1 MSSIQTIE
9 PFERRKLVPLFTDH
23 RYLRPDVDAVLQ
35 GYCGTALAN
44 AGSDLQVAQL
54 SISVITFLGGDPTHP
69 AARQLVEQL
78 SGETII
84 IVAQEGWRDLVFQ
97 VHGARI
103 TGHPRLS
110 FSPKRLSL
118 EHLHQLMARVPEGF
132 QIQRINL
139 DLAQRLGTEVSS
151 GLILPEVFPS
161 PADFVERG
169 IGFCA
174 LAGEQI
180 VCGATSAA
188 RCDNAIEIQINTNP
202 SFRRI
207 GLATAVGAALV
218 AHCLEQDLYPDWE
231 TAANN
236 TPSQQL
242 AQRLGYI
249 LESTY
254 EWLVLPE

>member
-1 MSSIQTIE
+1 MGIMRDIARSD
-9 PFERRKLVPLFTDH
+9 RGRLAPLFVNH
-23 RYLRPDVDAVLQ
+23 RHLRPDVDAVLQ
-35 GYCGTALAN
+35 GYCGSAIATPE
-44 AGSDLQVAQL
+44 SDPHVAQL
-54 SISVITFLGGDPTHP
+54 TISLITFFGGDPTHP
-69 AARQLVEQL
+69 FARHLVERL
-78 SGETII
+78 AGEKII
-84 IVAQEGWRDLVFQ
+84 IVADEGWRELVYQ

-103 TGHPRLS
+103 SAQPRLC
-110 FSPKRLSL
+110 FSPKQLNL
-118 EHLHQLMARVPEGF
+118 AHLHQLTTRIPVGV
-132 QIQRINL
+132 QLQRINL
-139 DLAQRLGTEVSS
+139 DLAQRMSAEVSA

-174 LAGEQI
+174 LVDEQI

-202 SFRRI
+202 SFRRM

-218 AHCLEQDLYPDWE
+218 AHCLQHSLYPDWE

-236 TPSQQL
+236 APSQQL
-242 AQRLGYI
+242 ARRLGYI
-249 LESTY
+249 PESTY